1 MKQFEYCYFVEWS
14 GLTREI
20 LFSNGQH
27 KDVSNMKRVDIL
39 GTLGE
44 AGWEMVGTTRTE
56 GNSGSAL
63 ELYFKRELTN

>member
-1 MKQFEYCYFVEWS
+1 
-14 GLTREI
+14 
-20 LFSNGQH
+20 
-27 KDVSNMKRVDIL
+27 MKRVDIL
-39 GTLGE
+39 GTLGK

>member
-1 MKQFEYCYFVEWS
+1 MKQFEYCYFIEWS
-14 GLTREI
+14 GLPKEI
-20 LFSNGQH
+20 IFSSGQH

-39 GTLGE
+39 GTLGK

-63 ELYFKRELTN
+63 EFYFKRELTN